1 MRRRARG
8 RCTAVLGLILA
19 TFVAP
24 ATAETPEELF
34 DRGNEAYRQE
44 RWDEAA
50 EAYRAIL
57 EYRIN
62 DPRVEYN
69 LGNAEFKLGE
79 RGRAILHYQR
89 ALRLDPTNEDI
100 RNNLALAQSTIVDR
114 ADPQELAAPVR
125 WVRELQNRIGP
136 DRQALACLVLV
147 WLVAGV
153 VAWCSARPGG
163 WSPAA
168 GWLLAALLLA
178 LSTGAISWRV
188 TYQRLEG
195 KQLAVVLESAVEV
208 LAGPDENNATLFT
221 VHEGLTLEIR
231 AQRGE
236 WLQASLPNGLNGWLP
251 RDSVGEV

>member
-1 MRRRARG
+1 MSRP
-8 RCTAVLGLILA
+8 
-19 TFVAP
+19 P
-24 ATAETPEELF
+24 ATAGLLLLLALLVGALPAAAETPEESF
-34 DRGNEAYRQE
+34 DRGNAAYEAGRFQEASEAYRDAL
-44 RWDEAA
+44 RYGVRDA
-50 EAYRAIL
+50 RL
-57 EYRIN
+57 
-62 DPRVEYN
+62 EYN

-221 VHEGLTLEIR
+221 VHEGLTVEVR
-231 AQRGE
+231 ADRGE
-236 WLQASLPNGLNGWLP
+236 WYQVSLPNGLSGWLR
-251 RDSVGEV
+251 RDAVGEV